1 MSFLPKRFRLRDTD
15 REAPTGHV
23 HAKVLQL
30 QRTALMFA
38 RRGDQAVA
46 RAAHVSALQMQRKAY
61 LR

>member
-23 HAKVLQL
+23 HAKVLQ
-30 QRTALMFA
+30 RTALMFA
-38 RRGDQAVA
+38 RRGDKAVA
-46 RAAHVSALQMQRKAY
+46 RVAHVSALQMQRKTY

>member
-23 HAKVLQL
+23 HAKVLQ
-30 QRTALMFA
+30 RTEP
-38 RRGDQAVA
+38 DVCTQHDKAVA
-46 RAAHVSALQMQRKAY
+46 RVAHVSALQMQRKAN